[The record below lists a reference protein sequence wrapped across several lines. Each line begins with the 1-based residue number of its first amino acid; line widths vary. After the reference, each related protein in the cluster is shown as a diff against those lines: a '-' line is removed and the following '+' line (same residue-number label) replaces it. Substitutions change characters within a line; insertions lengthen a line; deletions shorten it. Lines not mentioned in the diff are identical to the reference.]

1 MPIKIVY
8 FNLGGLAELS
18 RLIAAYGKI
27 EFEDSRVEF
36 SEWPALKASKLNLTF
51 KVVPLMT
58 QITEHIMYSF
68 YTQRL

>member
-8 FNLGGLAELS
+8 FNLRGLAELS

>member
-8 FNLGGLAELS
+8 FNLRGLAELS

-36 SEWPALKASKLNLTF
+36 SEWPALKACKLNF
-51 KVVPLMT
+51 N
-58 QITEHIMYSF
+58 F
-68 YTQRL
+68 